1 MGWIASVPGSF
12 GRGFVECLEQ
22 IVQDNG
28 ILLREGFRKILAKT
42 ASDWESIAGS
52 LNGGNDSYYNL
63 YRMGSKIDEIGER
76 CRNPLNFK
84 GEINENIDWEA
95 ILEDVKWVSKVV
107 LHELQ
112 HNLVA
117 VDPHNYSVEILQS
130 PKVPEWKKT
139 REYRKYNFNQDE

>member
-1 MGWIASVPGSF
+1 MGWINSVPGSF

-28 ILLREGFRKILAKT
+28 ILLQEGFRKILANT
-42 ASDWESIAGS
+42 ASDWDSIVAS
-52 LNGGNDSYYNL
+52 LNGGNDRYYNL
-63 YRMGSKIDEIGER
+63 HRMGSKIEEIGER

-112 HNLVA
+112 NNLVA
-117 VDPHNYSVEILQS
+117 VDPHAYSVEMVDY
-130 PKVPEWKKT
+130 PHNNEWKKT